1 MLLIHKGVVHPWL
14 CDIMGHMTTR
24 NYLAM
29 FDDASYHM
37 IHETFGWTG
46 GEGGASAN
54 GEARRNG
61 WVDVRQVI
69 EYRDELK
76 AGDLTEVKGAMKKI
90 GTKSVTYYYELYN
103 ARTGN
108 LSATLETTSVYFDLK
123 ERVGVPLT
131 DEMRAGAEKYLLPD

>member
-1 MLLIHKGVVHPWL
+1 MLLIYKGVVHPWL

-37 IHETFGWTG
+37 IHETFGWSG
-46 GEGGASAN
+46 GEGGD
-54 GEARRNG
+54 RQNG

-69 EYRDELK
+69 EYKDELK

-103 ARTGN
+103 TRTGN
-108 LSATLETTSVYFDLK
+108 LSATLETTSVYFDLV
-123 ERVGVPLT
+123 ERIGIPLT
-131 DEMRAGAEKYLLPD
+131 EEMRAGAEKYLVEG

>member
-37 IHETFGWTG
+37 IYETFGWSG
-46 GEGGASAN
+46 GEGGD
-54 GEARRNG
+54 RRNG

-69 EYRDELK
+69 EYKDELK

-103 ARTGN
+103 ARTGS

-131 DEMRAGAEKYLLPD
+131 DEMRAGAEKYLVES

>member
-1 MLLIHKGVVHPWL
+1 MLDVYKGVVHPWL
-14 CDIMGHMTTR
+14 CDVMGHMTTR

-37 IHETFGWTG
+37 ISTTFGKSG
-46 GEGGASAN
+46 GV
-54 GEARRNG
+54 GEDKDRRNG

-69 EYRDELK
+69 EYKDELK

-103 ARTGN
+103 ARTGA
-108 LSATLETTSVYFDLK
+108 LSATLETTSVYFDLVD
-123 ERVGVPLT
+123 RIGVPLT
-131 DEMRAGAEKYLLPD
+131 DEMRAGAEKYLVS

>member
-1 MLLIHKGVVHPWL
+1 MLMIHKGVVHPWL

-37 IHETFGWTG
+37 IYETFGWTG
-46 GEGGASAN
+46 GAN
-54 GEARRNG
+54 DDGDDDRRNG

-69 EYRDELK
+69 EYKDELK

-103 ARTGN
+103 TRTGS
-108 LSATLETTSVYFDLK
+108 LSATLETTSVYFDLV

-131 DEMRAGAEKYLLPD
+131 DEMKERASKYLVEG

>member
-37 IHETFGWTG
+37 IYETFGWSG
-46 GEGGASAN
+46 GEGGDRS
-54 GEARRNG
+54 NG

-69 EYRDELK
+69 EYKDELK

-103 ARTGN
+103 ARTGS

-123 ERVGVPLT
+123 ERVGIPLT
-131 DEMRAGAEKYLLPD
+131 DEMRAGAEKYLVEE